1 MAAYA
6 NRRFLSPSVAEML
19 DRREQRR
26 VTALSPREQEV
37 GDLFTAGLS
46 VAEIARKLD
55 RKKQTVSTQKNNAM
69 RKLGIERDAE
79 LLTFAADLG
88 LKPQGHPAVPAALP
102 AARRVLLRPRA
113 SHRAGRARWRRTARP
128 GTGIALRAGVGD
140 GLQILVAGV
149 DEDPADRC
157 RNRTRNRL
165 RGRLAFNLAG

>member
-1 MAAYA
+1 
-6 NRRFLSPSVAEML
+6 ML

-37 GDLFTAGLS
+37 VELFIAGLS

-88 LKPQGHPAVPAALP
+88 LKPQG
-102 AARRVLLRPRA
+102 
-113 SHRAGRARWRRTARP
+113 
-128 GTGIALRAGVGD
+128 
-140 GLQILVAGV
+140 
-149 DEDPADRC
+149 
-157 RNRTRNRL
+157 
-165 RGRLAFNLAG
+165 